1 MATQNVGKP
10 TRMLTETEAN
20 RMALFLFKF
29 QLLHPAELPASTI
42 KCIVVGLA
50 KSVFTIM
57 ALPRQQLWMGQG
69 IGGHSAADVDMCT
82 TLAGNMRVV
91 TPVTRYSE
99 TLVPKSSN
107 WVLPIRHI
115 WDITYITMKNQEN
128 ILTQLCLRYIAMCA
142 QAASP
147 HMLLV
152 RSQYPVTSQ
161 VFDPHPSMNPQTCR
175 ILNIKM
181 YEYPKHLQ
189 KKQKKTRHLRCNF
202 TSILESL
209 TSKP

>member
-1 MATQNVGKP
+1 MEPISTGSFWLPPDQVPRSSCTWCERHDLQMRQRGKDQKDMEQEVWL
-10 TRMLTETEAN
+10 RKMLGSLPECWQRLRQTEWPF
-20 RMALFLFKF
+20 FLFKF

-115 WDITYITMKNQEN
+115 GI
-128 ILTQLCLRYIAMCA
+128 
-142 QAASP
+142 
-147 HMLLV
+147 
-152 RSQYPVTSQ
+152 
-161 VFDPHPSMNPQTCR
+161 
-175 ILNIKM
+175 
-181 YEYPKHLQ
+181 
-189 KKQKKTRHLRCNF
+189 
-202 TSILESL
+202 
-209 TSKP
+209 